1 MLKSITLPAA
11 AVALAA
17 AAWMLLPMRGHDAL
31 AQSGPLYINAVDLDI
46 NPGDIDKFLA
56 ALKTNG
62 AASVKEEP
70 GCREFNITVS
80 QKDPNHVFIFE
91 VYDNAAALDAHR
103 ATDHFKAY
111 AAATKDMVAKRD
123 ARAMSS
129 VAMNMKGM

>member
-1 MLKSITLPAA
+1 MLKSVTTSAV
-11 AVALAA
+11 AVALAVAAWTLLPLRTHHA
-17 AAWMLLPMRGHDAL
+17 AAADT
-31 AQSGPLYINAVDLDI
+31 GPLYINAVDLDI
-46 NPGDIDKFLA
+46 QPGQIDSFLA
-56 ALKTNG
+56 QLKVNG
-62 AASVKEEP
+62 AAAVKEP

-91 VYDNAAALDAHR
+91 VYDNAAALEAHR

-123 ARAMSS
+123 VRAMSS

>member
-1 MLKSITLPAA
+1 MLKSVTTSIV
-11 AVALAA
+11 AVALAVAAWTLLPPRSHQA
-17 AAWMLLPMRGHDAL
+17 AADT
-31 AQSGPLYINAVDLDI
+31 GPLYINAVDLDI
-46 NPGDIDKFLA
+46 QPGQIDSFLA
-56 ALKTNG
+56 QLKVNG
-62 AASVKEEP
+62 AAAVKEP

-91 VYDNAAALDAHR
+91 VYDNAAALEAHR

-123 ARAMSS
+123 VRAMSS

>member
-1 MLKSITLPAA
+1 MLKSVTTSIV
-11 AVALAA
+11 AVALAVAAWTLLPLRSHQA
-17 AAWMLLPMRGHDAL
+17 AADT
-31 AQSGPLYINAVDLDI
+31 GPLYINAVDLDI
-46 NPGDIDKFLA
+46 QPGQIDSFLA
-56 ALKTNG
+56 QLKVNG
-62 AASVKEEP
+62 AAAVKEP

-91 VYDNAAALDAHR
+91 VYDNAAALEAHR

-123 ARAMSS
+123 VRAMSS